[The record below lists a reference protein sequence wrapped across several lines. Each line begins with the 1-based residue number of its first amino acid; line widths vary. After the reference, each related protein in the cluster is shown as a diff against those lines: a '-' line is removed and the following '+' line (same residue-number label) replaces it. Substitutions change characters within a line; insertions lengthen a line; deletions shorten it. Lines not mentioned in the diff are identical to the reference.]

1 MYKMDLESM
10 RLRIEEAQKSG
21 NDNFVSERVA
31 RCLWGLSKI
40 RGGVAL
46 ANQLIQEL
54 QLERYGAKPFVEL
67 AS

>member
-1 MYKMDLESM
+1 MYKMDLDSM
-10 RLRIEEAQKSG
+10 RQRIEEIQKSG
-21 NDNFVSERVA
+21 DEQLIRERVA

-46 ANQLIQEL
+46 ANQLIQEM
-54 QLERYGAKPFVEL
+54 QLERYGAKPFAEM